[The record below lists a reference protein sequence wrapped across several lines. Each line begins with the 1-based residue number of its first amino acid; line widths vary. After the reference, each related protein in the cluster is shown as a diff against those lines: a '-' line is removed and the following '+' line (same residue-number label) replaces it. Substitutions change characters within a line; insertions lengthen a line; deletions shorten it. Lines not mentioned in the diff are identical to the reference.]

1 MSSEK
6 RNKLSEIFKLA
17 WQFVKRNGYK
27 LSEALKCAWLNMKL
41 KAEMKKR
48 IVKFYF
54 QKIDGSLREAYGT
67 TNPETIPATT
77 GTRKPADT
85 VQTYFDTYCEGK
97 TNVPIPIDHA
107 FNKVGNAYIDIT
119 FEFALHENPS
129 IYEYVTFGEY
139 DAKTIRKA
147 VLETGYYG
155 EIYKWLY
162 YQSKK

>member
-67 TNPETIPATT
+67 TNPETIPAT
-77 GTRKPADT
+77 R
-85 VQTYFDTYCEGK
+85 
-97 TNVPIPIDHA
+97 
-107 FNKVGNAYIDIT
+107 
-119 FEFALHENPS
+119 
-129 IYEYVTFGEY
+129 
-139 DAKTIRKA
+139 
-147 VLETGYYG
+147 
-155 EIYKWLY
+155 YKRILI
-162 YQSKK
+162 QKSRNTDVSKKLI

>member
-27 LSEALKCAWLNMKL
+27 LSEALKCAWLNIKL

-67 TNPETIPATT
+67 MNPDIIPAPT

-85 VQTYFDTYCEGK
+85 VQTISTPK
-97 TNVPIPIDHA
+97 SRNID
-107 FNKVGNAYIDIT
+107 V
-119 FEFALHENPS
+119 
-129 IYEYVTFGEY
+129 
-139 DAKTIRKA
+139 
-147 VLETGYYG
+147 
-155 EIYKWLY
+155 
-162 YQSKK
+162 SKKLI

>member
-1 MSSEK
+1 MLKVQHTDRAGSRNQIQIRMSSEK

-27 LSEALKCAWLNMKL
+27 LSEALKCAWLNIKL

-67 TNPETIPATT
+67 MNPETIPATT

-85 VQTYFDTYCEGK
+85 VQTYFDTEK
-97 TNVPIPIDHA
+97 Q
-107 FNKVGNAYIDIT
+107 
-119 FEFALHENPS
+119 
-129 IYEYVTFGEY
+129 EYRCFKK
-139 DAKTIRKA
+139 ANLIRIA
-147 VLETGYYG
+147 
-155 EIYKWLY
+155 
-162 YQSKK
+162 

>member
-6 RNKLSEIFKLA
+6 RNKLSEIFKFA

-27 LSEALKCAWLNMKL
+27 LSEALKCAWLNIKL

-67 TNPETIPATT
+67 TNP
-77 GTRKPADT
+77 
-85 VQTYFDTYCEGK
+85 
-97 TNVPIPIDHA
+97 
-107 FNKVGNAYIDIT
+107 
-119 FEFALHENPS
+119 S

-155 EIYKWLY
+155 GIYKWFIIRVRN
-162 YQSKK
+162 KKPPGVINQYAPGEFYAVTESDIWLMRYHKNILFAVNCKTTRKNKFKIKVFIFGN

>member
-27 LSEALKCAWLNMKL
+27 LSEALKCAWLNIKL

-67 TNPETIPATT
+67 NNPGNNRNPETRRH
-77 GTRKPADT
+77 G
-85 VQTYFDTYCEGK
+85 
-97 TNVPIPIDHA
+97 TNV
-107 FNKVGNAYIDIT
+107 FRY
-119 FEFALHENPS
+119 
-129 IYEYVTFGEY
+129 
-139 DAKTIRKA
+139 RKA
-147 VLETGYYG
+147 GIQVFQ
-155 EIYKWLY
+155 K
-162 YQSKK
+162 S

>member
-27 LSEALKCAWLNMKL
+27 LSEALKCAWLNIKL

-48 IVKFYF
+48 
-54 QKIDGSLREAYGT
+54 T
-67 TNPETIPATT
+67 
-77 GTRKPADT
+77 
-85 VQTYFDTYCEGK
+85 
-97 TNVPIPIDHA
+97 
-107 FNKVGNAYIDIT
+107 
-119 FEFALHENPS
+119 S

-139 DAKTIRKA
+139 DANTIRKA

>member
-27 LSEALKCAWLNMKL
+27 LSEALKCAWLNIKL

-77 GTRKPADT
+77 GTRNPET
-85 VQTYFDTYCEGK
+85 RRHG
-97 TNVPIPIDHA
+97 TNV
-107 FNKVGNAYIDIT
+107 FRY
-119 FEFALHENPS
+119 
-129 IYEYVTFGEY
+129 
-139 DAKTIRKA
+139 RKA
-147 VLETGYYG
+147 GIQVFQ
-155 EIYKWLY
+155 K
-162 YQSKK
+162 S

>member
-27 LSEALKCAWLNMKL
+27 LSEALKCAWLNIKL

-67 TNPETIPATT
+67 TNPETIRQQPEPGNPPTRYKRISIQKSRNT
-77 GTRKPADT
+77 G
-85 VQTYFDTYCEGK
+85 V
-97 TNVPIPIDHA
+97 
-107 FNKVGNAYIDIT
+107 
-119 FEFALHENPS
+119 
-129 IYEYVTFGEY
+129 
-139 DAKTIRKA
+139 
-147 VLETGYYG
+147 
-155 EIYKWLY
+155 
-162 YQSKK
+162 SKKLI

>member
-27 LSEALKCAWLNMKL
+27 LSEALKCAWLNIKL

-67 TNPETIPATT
+67 MNPETIPATT
-77 GTRKPADT
+77 GNPETRRH
-85 VQTYFDTYCEGK
+85 G
-97 TNVPIPIDHA
+97 TNV
-107 FNKVGNAYIDIT
+107 FRY
-119 FEFALHENPS
+119 
-129 IYEYVTFGEY
+129 
-139 DAKTIRKA
+139 RKA
-147 VLETGYYG
+147 G
-155 EIYKWLY
+155 IQMFQK
-162 YQSKK
+162 S

>member
-67 TNPETIPATT
+67 MNPDIIPAPT
-77 GTRKPADT
+77 GTRKP
-85 VQTYFDTYCEGK
+85 
-97 TNVPIPIDHA
+97 
-107 FNKVGNAYIDIT
+107 
-119 FEFALHENPS
+119 
-129 IYEYVTFGEY
+129 
-139 DAKTIRKA
+139 
-147 VLETGYYG
+147 
-155 EIYKWLY
+155 EIGRA
-162 YQSKK
+162 SCRARV

>member
-6 RNKLSEIFKLA
+6 RNKLSEVFKLA

-27 LSEALKCAWLNMKL
+27 LSEALKCAWLNIKL

-77 GTRKPADT
+77 GYI
-85 VQTYFDTYCEGK
+85 QTLNRTGTLRITA
-97 TNVPIPIDHA
+97 TNTHC
-107 FNKVGNAYIDIT
+107 
-119 FEFALHENPS
+119 
-129 IYEYVTFGEY
+129 
-139 DAKTIRKA
+139 
-147 VLETGYYG
+147 
-155 EIYKWLY
+155 
-162 YQSKK
+162 

>member
-27 LSEALKCAWLNMKL
+27 LSEALKCAWLNIKL

-67 TNPETIPATT
+67 MFRHQPEPVNQP
-77 GTRKPADT
+77 TRFKPIST
-85 VQTYFDTYCEGK
+85 PK
-97 TNVPIPIDHA
+97 SRNID
-107 FNKVGNAYIDIT
+107 V
-119 FEFALHENPS
+119 
-129 IYEYVTFGEY
+129 
-139 DAKTIRKA
+139 
-147 VLETGYYG
+147 
-155 EIYKWLY
+155 
-162 YQSKK
+162 SKKLI

>member
-27 LSEALKCAWLNMKL
+27 LSEALKCAWLNIKL

-67 TNPETIPATT
+67 TDPETIE
-77 GTRKPADT
+77 KK
-85 VQTYFDTYCEGK
+85 VSEIIEYGK
-97 TNVPIPIDHA
+97 QMLKGLTI
-107 FNKVGNAYIDIT
+107 AY
-119 FEFALHENPS
+119 L
-129 IYEYVTFGEY
+129 
-139 DAKTIRKA
+139 K
-147 VLETGYYG
+147 
-155 EIYKWLY
+155 
-162 YQSKK
+162 